1 MNSIIYILVTIQLVI
16 SVYIFVR
23 FKITNKRMLRSR
35 RDYYSKI
42 SMWEDMKFKFDIW
55 ESENNR
61 MNQSINTIS
70 KFVLKNDATT
80 TDIAIKTKLNTYN
93 NILNSNTINEEL
105 KNHLAL
111 NDYELINMK
120 LDGEYTRHK
129 KNAIAR
135 ITRQINKDVS

>member
-1 MNSIIYILVTIQLVI
+1 
-16 SVYIFVR
+16 
-23 FKITNKRMLRSR
+23 RSR

-70 KFVLKNDATT
+70 KFVLKNDAIT
-80 TDIAIKTKLNTYN
+80 TDMAIKTKLNTNN
-93 NILNSNTINEEL
+93 NILNSNKINEEV

-120 LDGEYTRHK
+120 LDGQYTRHK

-135 ITRQINKDVS
+135 ITRQINKDVSRTK

>member
-16 SVYIFVR
+16 SVYLFVK

-70 KFVLKNDATT
+70 KFVLKNDAIT
-80 TDIAIKTKLNTYN
+80 TDMAIKTKLNTNN
-93 NILNSNTINEEL
+93 NILN
-105 KNHLAL
+105 
-111 NDYELINMK
+111 
-120 LDGEYTRHK
+120 
-129 KNAIAR
+129 
-135 ITRQINKDVS
+135 